1 MFVIIGS
8 SDNVDQKSHNILS
21 MKAVSP
27 LQQGAMA
34 VTILPDPM
42 GDRLRMPCR
51 VPIRVTTP
59 KKQGMSKL
67 MKSAKPLLLISSPHH
82 SLSAER
88 GNLRREEAAA
98 YVYVISRYSI
108 RTRAY
113 AGCPP
118 WRRSRLKNSRRV
130 LGPYVVKCGFGLFR

>member
-82 SLSAER
+82 SLSAESHR
-88 GNLRREEAAA
+88 GNLRREEATAN
-98 YVYVISRYSI
+98 VYVI
-108 RTRAY
+108 RATVS
-113 AGCPP
+113 ARGPEP
-118 WRRSRLKNSRRV
+118 AV
-130 LGPYVVKCGFGLFR
+130 LPGVAAD